1 MRQYTAG
8 QRVEKKRQISA
19 REYIELQETQKC
31 PKKKNLKKLRQ
42 CFIYDSQYFL
52 VETFLNIDDQ
62 PSLLRI
68 ETSKEHKELSIPSFL
83 EIVREVTMDENYVGI
98 TMSNTDWKMPMS
110 DKKAIKEGSPKKEVV
125 KSTKESL
132 KKW

>member
-8 QRVEKKRQISA
+8 ERVEKKRQISA

-31 PKKKNLKKLRQ
+31 PQKKNLKKLRQ

-52 VETFLNIDDQ
+52 VETFLNVDDQ

-68 ETSKEHKELSIPSFL
+68 ETSKEHKELKIPSFL
-83 EIVREVTMDENYVGI
+83 EIVREVTMDNDFVGI
-98 TMSNTDWKMPMS
+98 KMSEMEWKMP
-110 DKKAIKEGSPKKEVV
+110 
-125 KSTKESL
+125 
-132 KKW
+132 